1 MKTNKRLVT
10 SKFCKNI
17 IKQFI
22 IVVLFLTC
30 EFDVSNHN
38 TCSKKKTKKKPT
50 LKKFNL
56 TVNNPYNVPKKKF
69 NKILFYL

>member
-1 MKTNKRLVT
+1 M
-10 SKFCKNI
+10 FQEKN
-17 IKQFI
+17 
-22 IVVLFLTC
+22 
-30 EFDVSNHN
+30 
-38 TCSKKKTKKKPT
+38 KKKPT